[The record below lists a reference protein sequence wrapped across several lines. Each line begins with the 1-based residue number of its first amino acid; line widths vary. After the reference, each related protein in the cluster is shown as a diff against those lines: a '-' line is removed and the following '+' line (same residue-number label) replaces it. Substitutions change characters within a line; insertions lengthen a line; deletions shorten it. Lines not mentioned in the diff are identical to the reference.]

1 MVKTG
6 YTHAVLTPG
15 GRHYEISYI
24 VLPQMDEVSVEY
36 EIDESVLR
44 IVWRSPSGEPHEIEY
59 DFSKLKPGEEMELE
73 WPAVSAFLGSDGVV
87 YLELA
92 LYYRPDD
99 ASIERA
105 IERSWGFC

>member
-1 MVKTG
+1 MVKTC
-6 YTHAVLTPG
+6 YIHTVLTPG
-15 GRHYEISYI
+15 GRHYEISYV
-24 VLPQMDEVSVEY
+24 VLPSTDEVSVEY

-44 IVWRSPSGEPHEIEY
+44 IVWRGPSGEPHEMEY

-99 ASIERA
+99 AAIEWA